1 MAHGR
6 TLKRRAENE
15 VEFGRIVAF
24 SDGVFSIAITLLG
37 LNLGIDK
44 GLTEG
49 QIDNA
54 LWDQREMFFSYAI
67 SFAVI
72 GRFWLVHH
80 RFFSEVNA
88 FDGRLIGLNL
98 VYLGWIVLIPFSSE
112 VLGEYG
118 GKTTAVVL
126 YSVNLAVVVLLGLV
140 MSVDARRRGLTKI
153 DDRTHR
159 ENQIRA
165 TYIAGIF
172 GLSIPIALV
181 APNIAP
187 WLWLVLFIDPS
198 SRLARRGVSPAG
210 SYRRSI
216 APVWSRRPTSRG
228 R

>member
-6 TLKRRAENE
+6 SLKRRADNE

-24 SDGVFSIAITLLG
+24 SDGVFSIAITLLV

-54 LWDQREMFFSYAI
+54 LWDQREMFLSYAI

-80 RFFSEVNA
+80 RFFAEVQA
-88 FDGRLIGLNL
+88 FDSRLIGLNL

-118 GKTTAVVL
+118 GKTTAVVI
-126 YSVNLAVVVLLGLV
+126 YSVNLAVVVLLGLL

-172 GLSIPIALV
+172 LLSIPLALV
-181 APNIAP
+181 APNVAP
-187 WLWLVLFIDPS
+187 WLWLVLFVDPS
-198 SRLARRGVSPAG
+198 SRLAGRSLSSAG
-210 SYRRSI
+210 
-216 APVWSRRPTSRG
+216 P
-228 R
+228 

>member
-6 TLKRRAENE
+6 SLKRRADNE

-24 SDGVFSIAITLLG
+24 SDGVFSIAITLLV

-54 LWDQREMFFSYAI
+54 LWDQREMFLSYAI

-80 RFFSEVNA
+80 RFFAEVQA
-88 FDGRLIGLNL
+88 FDSRLIGLNL

-118 GKTTAVVL
+118 GKTTAVVV
-126 YSVNLAVVVLLGLV
+126 YSVNLAVVVLLGLL
-140 MSVDARRRGLTKI
+140 MNVDARRRGLTKV

-165 TYIAGIF
+165 GYIAGIF
-172 GLSIPIALV
+172 LLSIPVALV
-181 APNIAP
+181 APNVAP
-187 WLWLVLFIDPS
+187 WLWLVLFVDPS
-198 SRLARRGVSPAG
+198 SRLAGRSLSSAG
-210 SYRRSI
+210 
-216 APVWSRRPTSRG
+216 P
-228 R
+228 

>member
-24 SDGVFSIAITLLG
+24 SDGVFSIAITLLV

-49 QIDNA
+49 QVDDA
-54 LWDQREMFFSYAI
+54 LWDQRETFFAYAI

-80 RFFSEVNA
+80 RFFAEVNA

-118 GKTTAVVL
+118 GQTTAVVL
-126 YSVNLAVVVLLGLV
+126 YSVNLSVVVLLGLA
-140 MSVDARRRGLTKI
+140 MSVDARRRGLMKI

-172 GLSIPIALV
+172 LLSIPIALV
-181 APNIAP
+181 APNLAP
-187 WLWLVLFIDPS
+187 WLWLVLFVDPS
-198 SRLARRGVSPAG
+198 SRLAGRGVSSAG
-210 SYRRSI
+210 
-216 APVWSRRPTSRG
+216 P
-228 R
+228 

>member
-6 TLKRRAENE
+6 SLKRRAENE

-24 SDGVFSIAITLLG
+24 SDGVFSIAITLLV

-44 GLTEG
+44 GLTDG
-49 QIDNA
+49 QIDDA
-54 LWDQREMFFSYAI
+54 LWDQREMFFAYAI

-80 RFFSEVNA
+80 RFFAEVNA

-118 GKTTAVVL
+118 GKTTAVVV
-126 YSVNLAVVVLLGLV
+126 YSVNLAVVVLLGLA
-140 MSVDARRRGLTKI
+140 MGADARRRGLMKI

-172 GLSIPIALV
+172 LLSIPIALV
-181 APNIAP
+181 APNLAP
-187 WLWLVLFIDPS
+187 WLWLVLFVDPS
-198 SRLARRGVSPAG
+198 SRLAGRGVSSAG
-210 SYRRSI
+210 
-216 APVWSRRPTSRG
+216 P
-228 R
+228 